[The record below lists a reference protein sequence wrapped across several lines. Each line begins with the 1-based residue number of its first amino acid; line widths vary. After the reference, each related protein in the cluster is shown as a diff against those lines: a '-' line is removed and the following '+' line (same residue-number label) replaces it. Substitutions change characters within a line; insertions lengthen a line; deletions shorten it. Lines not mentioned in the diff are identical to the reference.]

1 MSFET
6 CMSIIENFSVEK
18 QRNAILAFI
27 KDETQPFEQRFKVW
41 RKTPDAL
48 QVGKSWGWSHP
59 DFDDDEWYKYD
70 WWNRGER
77 IDLRCISD
85 YKDWDDEKFRKFHEG
100 CMKEG
105 IWWFKFDW

>member
-18 QRNAILAFI
+18 QRSAILAFI
-27 KDETQPFEQRFKVW
+27 KDETQPYEQRLKVW

-48 QVGKSWGWSHP
+48 RVNKDWAWSHP
-59 DFDDDEWYKYD
+59 DFDDDEWYQYD
-70 WWNRGER
+70 WWDRCQKINITHFPDER
-77 IDLRCISD
+77 
-85 YKDWDDEKFRKFHEG
+85 DWNEEKTRKFYEG

-105 IWWFKFDW
+105 VWSFTFDW